1 MEKIASAK
9 LFGGAH
15 DVWRHSSEVL
25 GVDMEFATFIPEG
38 EGPFPVLYFLSGLTC
53 TWENAATKAGAQQF
67 AAKHGMILVFPD
79 TSPRGDDVA
88 DDDSYA
94 LGKGAG
100 FYMTATK
107 APWADHYKMDS
118 YIIDE
123 LTALVPK
130 IAPVASGKAGI
141 TGHSM
146 GGHGALTLAMRY
158 PDSFK
163 SVSAFAPIVAPTKVP
178 WGRDIFHAYLGDN
191 ESEWAA
197 YDACELLISNG
208 WDGDILVDVGEADP
222 FLEEQLKPELLQSAA
237 QTAGVDLEMRLQEG
251 YDHSYYF
258 VTSFIEDHI
267 AWHKSRLTA

>member
-1 MEKIASAK
+1 MEKIATAK

-15 DVWRHSSEVL
+15 NVWRHHSDVL

-67 AAKHGMILVFPD
+67 AANQGMILVFPD

-88 DDDSYA
+88 DDASYA

-107 APWADHYKMDS
+107 SPWAKHYKMDR

-123 LTALVPK
+123 LMALMPK
-130 IAPVASGKAGI
+130 IAPVAHGKAGI

-146 GGHGALTLAMRY
+146 GGHGALTLALKN
-158 PDSFK
+158 PDLFQ

-178 WGRDIFHAYLGDN
+178 WGRDIFQAYLGED
-191 ESEWAA
+191 ESQWAS
-197 YDACELLISNG
+197 YDACELLASHG
-208 WDGDILVDVGEADP
+208 WEGDILVDFGDADP
-222 FLEEQLKPELLQSAA
+222 FLEEQLKPDLLKKASQDAK
-237 QTAGVDLEMRLQEG
+237 VPIDLRLHAG

-258 VTSFIEDHI
+258 IASFIEEHM
-267 AWHKSRLTA
+267 AWHKSRLTT

>member
-15 DVWRHSSEVL
+15 NVWRHSSEIL

-67 AAKHGMILVFPD
+67 ASKHGMILVFPD

-88 DDDSYA
+88 DDTSYA

-107 APWADHYKMDS
+107 EPWAKHYKMDS
-118 YIIDE
+118 YIIEE
-123 LTALVPK
+123 LMALVPK
-130 IAPVASGKAGI
+130 IAPVAKGKASI

-146 GGHGALTLAMRY
+146 GGHGALTLAMKH
-158 PDSFK
+158 PDLFQ
-163 SVSAFAPIVAPTKVP
+163 SVSAFAPIVAPTKVL
-178 WGRDIFHAYLGDN
+178 WGRDIFQAYLGED
-191 ESEWAA
+191 ESQWALF
-197 YDACELLISNG
+197 DACELLASHG
-208 WDGDILVDVGEADP
+208 WNSDILVDFGDADP
-222 FLEEQLKPELLQSAA
+222 FLEEQLKPELLQSASQKA
-237 QTAGVDLEMRLQEG
+237 DVPIEIRMQAG

-258 VTSFIEDHI
+258 IASFIEDHI
-267 AWHKSRLTA
+267 AWHKSRHIG

>member
-1 MEKIASAK
+1 MEKIATAK

-15 DVWRHSSEVL
+15 NVWRHHSDVL

-67 AAKHGMILVFPD
+67 AANQGMILVFPD

-88 DDDSYA
+88 DDASYA

-107 APWADHYKMDS
+107 SPWAKHYKMDR

-123 LTALVPK
+123 LMALMPK
-130 IAPVASGKAGI
+130 IAPVAHGKAGI

-146 GGHGALTLAMRY
+146 GGHGALTLALKN
-158 PDSFK
+158 PDLFQ

-178 WGRDIFHAYLGDN
+178 WGRDIFQAYLGED
-191 ESEWAA
+191 ESQWAS
-197 YDACELLISNG
+197 YDSCELLASHG
-208 WDGDILVDVGEADP
+208 WEGDILVDFGDADP
-222 FLEEQLKPELLQSAA
+222 FLEEQLKPDLLQKASQNAK
-237 QTAGVDLEMRLQEG
+237 VPIDLRLHAG

-258 VTSFIEDHI
+258 IASFIEEHM
-267 AWHKSRLTA
+267 AWHKSRLTT

>member
-1 MEKIASAK
+1 MGKS
-9 LFGGAH
+9 
-15 DVWRHSSEVL
+15 
-25 GVDMEFATFIPEG
+25 
-38 EGPFPVLYFLSGLTC
+38 
-53 TWENAATKAGAQQF
+53 ATKAGAQQF

-88 DDDSYA
+88 DDASYA

-130 IAPVASGKAGI
+130 IAPVASDKAGI

-158 PDSFK
+158 LIVSRASLPLPLLLRRQKCHGDVIFFTPIWEMMKAGGRRMMLASF
-163 SVSAFAPIVAPTKVP
+163 
-178 WGRDIFHAYLGDN
+178 
-191 ESEWAA
+191 
-197 YDACELLISNG
+197 
-208 WDGDILVDVGEADP
+208 
-222 FLEEQLKPELLQSAA
+222 
-237 QTAGVDLEMRLQEG
+237 
-251 YDHSYYF
+251 
-258 VTSFIEDHI
+258 
-267 AWHKSRLTA
+267 

>member
-1 MEKIASAK
+1 MEKIATAK

-15 DVWRHSSEVL
+15 NVWRHHSDVL

-67 AAKHGMILVFPD
+67 AANQGMILVFPD

-88 DDDSYA
+88 DDASYA

-107 APWADHYKMDS
+107 SPWAKHYKMDR

-123 LTALVPK
+123 LMALMPK
-130 IAPVASGKAGI
+130 IAPVAHGKAGI

-146 GGHGALTLAMRY
+146 GGHGALTLALKN
-158 PDSFK
+158 PDLFQ

-178 WGRDIFHAYLGDN
+178 WGRDIFQAYLGED
-191 ESEWAA
+191 ESQWAS
-197 YDACELLISNG
+197 YDACELLASHG
-208 WDGDILVDVGEADP
+208 WEGDILVDFGDGDP
-222 FLEEQLKPELLQSAA
+222 FLEEQLKPDLLKKASQGAK
-237 QTAGVDLEMRLQEG
+237 VPIDVRLHAG

-258 VTSFIEDHI
+258 IASFIEEHM
-267 AWHKSRLTA
+267 AWHKSRLTT